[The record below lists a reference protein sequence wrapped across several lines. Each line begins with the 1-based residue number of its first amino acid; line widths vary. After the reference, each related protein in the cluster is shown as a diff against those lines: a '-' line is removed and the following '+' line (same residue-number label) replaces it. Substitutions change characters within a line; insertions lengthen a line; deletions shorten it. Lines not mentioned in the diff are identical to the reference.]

1 MEYGDRRTDDE
12 DRGLGEEAIQESCRK
27 MKEIEL
33 EDSDD
38 DEDDFPTTAN
48 NRPTYHPRQHN
59 NNSRKSSS
67 ENNTKKGSKLK
78 QSTTGRLAQDVVIS
92 ALSECIVQIYQE

>member
-1 MEYGDRRTDDE
+1 MEYGDGRTDDE

-38 DEDDFPTTAN
+38 SEDDFPTTAN
-48 NRPTYHPRQHN
+48 NRPTYQPRQH
-59 NNSRKSSS
+59 NSRKSSS

-78 QSTTGRLAQDVVIS
+78 QSTTGRLAQDVIS
-92 ALSECIVQIYQE
+92 AISE

>member
-1 MEYGDRRTDDE
+1 MEYRDRRTDDE
-12 DRGLGEEAIQESCRK
+12 DRGLGEEAIQESHRK

-38 DEDDFPTTAN
+38 DADDFPTTAN

-78 QSTTGRLAQDVVIS
+78 QSTTRRLAQDVKS